1 MTEPCID
8 PNSFDTT
15 EGVIGPHPW
24 LQWRHVE
31 TGIVAG
37 NLVDPLTDT
46 AEILVHDL
54 TIGWTNTTQIP
65 QHAYGMCS
73 RGASQVITTAN
84 KRFVVEQRRGWA
96 SGVAPADPTPNMA
109 TSRHG
114 GGMDRGTGTE
124 GVVFGI
130 WEHRQGNTT
139 TPIGP
144 DVILAAGE
152 TLKVRVVVYIVRLAW
167 SGDPLPQYLPEIENL
182 IDTGDTQLDIF
193 AYPALT

>member
-8 PNSFDTT
+8 PDSFDTT
-15 EGVIGPHPW
+15 DGVIGPHPW

-37 NLVDPLTDT
+37 NLIDPLTDT

-54 TIGWTNTTQIP
+54 TLAWTNTTPIP
-65 QHAYGMCS
+65 QHAYGMCT
-73 RGASQVITTAN
+73 RDASQVITTAN

-96 SGVAPADPTPNMA
+96 SGVAPADPATNMA

-114 GGMDRGTGTE
+114 GGMDRGLDPA
-124 GVVFGI
+124 VVFGI
-130 WEHRQGNTT
+130 WEHRQGRTT

-144 DVILAAGE
+144 DVTLAAGE
-152 TLKVRVVVYIVRLAW
+152 TLKVRVALYIVRLAW
-167 SGDPLPQYLPEIENL
+167 SADPLPEYVPEIENL
-182 IDTGDTQLDIF
+182 IDTGDTELDIF